1 MEEAHKGD
9 EDKEKRGE
17 EVKYRGVRRRP
28 WGKFGAEIRD
38 PTKPT
43 GRQWLGTFDTA
54 EEAARAYDRAAIELR
69 GVLAIL
75 NFPDECY
82 SQLPFVSSNPTS
94 TANGSSF
101 APTHKEV
108 IEFECLDNKVLEDL
122 LESEKERGEEEVKYR
137 GVRKRPWGK
146 FGAEIR
152 DPTKPTGRQWL
163 GTFDTA
169 EEAARAYDRAA
180 IALRGA
186 LAILNFPHEFHSH
199 LPFIL
204 SNSSTKGNGSS
215 FDKEVIELE
224 YLDDKVL
231 EELLELEEKRRNNED

>member
-122 LESEKERGEEEVKYR
+122 LESEDSLSSLHAWTHLSGRLLIQGISMSIDLSSPSYPSELV
-137 GVRKRPWGK
+137 
-146 FGAEIR
+146 
-152 DPTKPTGRQWL
+152 TK
-163 GTFDTA
+163 
-169 EEAARAYDRAA
+169 
-180 IALRGA
+180 
-186 LAILNFPHEFHSH
+186 LNNQ
-199 LPFIL
+199 L
-204 SNSSTKGNGSS
+204 
-215 FDKEVIELE
+215 
-224 YLDDKVL
+224 
-231 EELLELEEKRRNNED
+231 